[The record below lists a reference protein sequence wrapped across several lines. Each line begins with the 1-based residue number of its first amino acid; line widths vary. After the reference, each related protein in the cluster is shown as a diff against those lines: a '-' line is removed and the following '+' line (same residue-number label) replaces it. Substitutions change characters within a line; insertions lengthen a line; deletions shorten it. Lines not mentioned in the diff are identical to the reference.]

1 MIAIPSTPAA
11 AAPAIMAPVGWLA
24 APPVLLLVD
33 LVVVE
38 AVVWVVVPLVFV
50 IVLASLVV
58 VSVLLSV
65 VVVASSFE
73 ACASADCAAAP
84 VTLVALLISNAK
96 APSRSLPTAEAMGP
110 LVGAAFSHSGKSVV
124 SCK

>member
-1 MIAIPSTPAA
+1 MI
-11 AAPAIMAPVGWLA
+11 APVGWLA

-50 IVLASLVV
+50 IVLVSL
-58 VSVLLSV
+58 
-65 VVVASSFE
+65 VVVASSFA
-73 ACASADCAAAP
+73 ACASADFAAAP
-84 VTLVALLISNAK
+84 VTLVALLIAKAK

-110 LVGAAFSHSGKSVV
+110 LVEATFSHSG
-124 SCK
+124 